1 MNDRYWSGNPPS
13 LLTKAELELITKVLT
28 HKQGKPTMKVNP
40 LDDDRPGLTQR
51 QLIGL
56 ATLTGNSGVAADLH
70 DYHPPTQRVSR
81 GNTQSNACIL
91 PPETTPGG

>member
-1 MNDRYWSGNPPS
+1 
-13 LLTKAELELITKVLT
+13 
-28 HKQGKPTMKVNP
+28 MKVNP
-40 LDDDRPGLTQR
+40 LDDDRPGLTRR

-91 PPETTPGG
+91 PPETPCRQGFLSQTVTWNVLPIHDALKELNA